1 MSRVSQNT
9 ERKLREAMERLLN
22 GAAENC
28 DGNLTKVNLAIE
40 AGVSRATM
48 HRATEVLADW
58 EQQVGQ
64 DVTENI
70 DELQL
75 KALLSDEKLKNTELR
90 AEVRRLTGMLGA
102 AGSVILELQELLEQV
117 NEDNITQL
125 RRTSSPKQ

>member
-1 MSRVSQNT
+1 
-9 ERKLREAMERLLN
+9 MERLLN